1 MNLIEEAVAA
11 VLKKR
16 VPVPELHSEPIG
28 SQMAAKSG
36 KRAGTVSVAEHIVLA
51 LADRACGGDRGA
63 AEVLYKIAC
72 NMQRDGDQSAD
83 ECPVVRIR
91 FLDGAGEADN
101 PVDAEALA
109 WDATEAGGCAVE

>member
-91 FLDGAGEADN
+91 FVEGDAGETDYS
-101 PVDAEALA
+101 EAFK